1 MVSSAPARYAIFSP
15 IRMNEITLMLEA
27 IGRGDKQASEDL
39 LPLVYQE
46 LRRLA
51 AAKMAR
57 EPEGQTLQATE
68 LVHEAW
74 LRLAGNEEQNWENR
88 THFLG
93 AAAEAMR
100 RILVDRARHKSA
112 LKCGGGQQRLDIEG
126 LNLAATSPDDKVL
139 LIDEAL
145 ERLRVEDPEKARIV
159 TLKFFGG
166 LTNQE
171 IAEHL
176 KIGERTVERQW
187 AFAKAWLVRT
197 IGVHA

>member
-1 MVSSAPARYAIFSP
+1 MSG
-15 IRMNEITLMLEA
+15 ITLVLQA
-27 IGRGDKQASEDL
+27 IERGEKQASEDL

-46 LRRLA
+46 LRHLA

-57 EPEGQTLQATE
+57 EMAGQTIQPTE

-74 LRLAGNEEQNWENR
+74 LRLSGNEAQNWENR

-112 LKCGGGQQRLDIEG
+112 LKHGGGQHRLDIDK
-126 LNLAATSPDDKVL
+126 LDLAATTPDDKVL

-145 ERLRVEDPEKARIV
+145 ERLRVEDEEKARIV

-197 IGVHA
+197 IGVGV

>member
-1 MVSSAPARYAIFSP
+1 
-15 IRMNEITLMLEA
+15 MNKITVMLES
-27 IGRGDKQASEDL
+27 IGKGDQQASEDL
-39 LPLVYQE
+39 LPLVYHE

-57 EPEGQTLQATE
+57 EMAGQTLQPTE

-74 LRLAGNEEQNWENR
+74 LRLTGDDAPSWENR
-88 THFLG
+88 IHFLG

-100 RILVDRARHKSA
+100 RILVDRARHKAA
-112 LKCGGGQQRLDIEG
+112 LKHGGGQQRLDISG
-126 LNLAATSPDDKVL
+126 LDLATTTPDDKVL

-145 ERLRVEDPEKARIV
+145 EQFRVEDPYKARIV

-176 KIGERTVERQW
+176 KVGERTVERHW
-187 AFAKAWLVRT
+187 AFAKAWLVRAINAST
-197 IGVHA
+197 

>member
-1 MVSSAPARYAIFSP
+1 V
-15 IRMNEITLMLEA
+15 NQITLMLEA
-27 IGRGDKQASEDL
+27 IGRGDRQASEDL

-51 AAKMAR
+51 AAKMSR
-57 EPEGQTLQATE
+57 EMAGQTLQPTE

-74 LRLAGNEEQNWENR
+74 LRLAGDEAQNWENR

-100 RILVDRARHKSA
+100 RILVDRARRKSA
-112 LKCGGGQQRLDIEG
+112 LKHGGGQQRLDIEG
-126 LNLAATSPDDKVL
+126 LDLVATTADDKVL

-145 ERLRVEDPEKARIV
+145 ERLRAEDPEKARIV

-171 IAEHL
+171 IADHL

-187 AFAKAWLVRT
+187 AFAKAWLVQT
-197 IGVHA
+197 IGAGI

>member
-1 MVSSAPARYAIFSP
+1 
-15 IRMNEITLMLEA
+15 MNEITLILEA
-27 IGRGDKQASEDL
+27 VGRGDKQASEDL

-57 EPEGQTLQATE
+57 EMEGQTLQPTE

-74 LRLAGNEEQNWENR
+74 LRLVGDGGQNWENR

-112 LKCGGGQQRLDIEG
+112 LKHGGGQQRLDIAG
-126 LNLAATSPDDKVL
+126 LNLAVTTPDDKVV

-145 ERLRVEDPEKARIV
+145 EQLRAEDPIKARIV

-197 IGVHA
+197 IGGHP

>member
-1 MVSSAPARYAIFSP
+1 
-15 IRMNEITLMLEA
+15 MNEITVVLQA
-27 IGRGDKQASEDL
+27 IKRGDTKASEDL

-57 EPEGQTLQATE
+57 ESEGHTLQPTE

-74 LRLAGNEEQNWENR
+74 LRLVGDGDENWENR

-100 RILVDRARHKSA
+100 RILVDHARRKSA
-112 LKCGGGQQRLDIEG
+112 RRHGGDQIRLNIEK
-126 LNLAATSPDDKVL
+126 LDLAAAAPDEKIL
-139 LIDEAL
+139 MIDEAL
-145 ERLRVEDPEKARIV
+145 EQLQAEDPEKARLV

-171 IAEHL
+171 VAEHL
-176 KIGERTVERQW
+176 KIGERTVEREW
-187 AFAKAWLVRT
+187 SFAKAWLIRT
-197 IGVHA
+197 INSKT

>member
-1 MVSSAPARYAIFSP
+1 V
-15 IRMNEITLMLEA
+15 NQITLMLEA
-27 IGRGDKQASEDL
+27 IGRGDRQASEDL

-57 EPEGQTLQATE
+57 EIQGQTIQPTE

-74 LRLAGNEEQNWENR
+74 LRLVGNATPNWENR
-88 THFLG
+88 IHFLG

-100 RILVDRARHKSA
+100 RILVDRARRKSA
-112 LKCGGGQQRLDIEG
+112 IKHGGGQQRLDIEG
-126 LNLAATSPDDKVL
+126 LDLAATTADDKVL

-145 ERLRVEDPEKARIV
+145 ERLRAEDPEKARIV

-171 IAEHL
+171 IADHL

-187 AFAKAWLVRT
+187 AFAKVWLVRT
-197 IGVHA
+197 IRAGG

>member
-1 MVSSAPARYAIFSP
+1 
-15 IRMNEITLMLEA
+15 MNKITLMLEA
-27 IGRGDKQASEDL
+27 IGKGDQQASEDL
-39 LPLVYQE
+39 LPLVYHE

-57 EPEGQTLQATE
+57 EMPGQTLQPTE

-74 LRLAGNEEQNWENR
+74 LRLTGDAAPSWENR

-100 RILVDRARHKSA
+100 RMLVDRARYKAA
-112 LKCGGGQQRLDIEG
+112 LKQGGGQQRLDIAG
-126 LNLAATSPDDKVL
+126 LELATTTPDDKVL
-139 LIDEAL
+139 LIDEAMEQL
-145 ERLRVEDPEKARIV
+145 HAEDPDKARIV

-166 LTNQE
+166 LTNRE
-171 IAEHL
+171 IAEHM

-187 AFAKAWLVRT
+187 AFAKAWLVRAINANT
-197 IGVHA
+197 

>member
-1 MVSSAPARYAIFSP
+1 
-15 IRMNEITLMLEA
+15 MNEITLILEA

-57 EPEGQTLQATE
+57 EPEGQTLQPTE

-74 LRLAGNEEQNWENR
+74 LRLVGNEEQSWENR

-100 RILVDRARHKSA
+100 RILVDRARHRST
-112 LKCGGGQQRLDIEG
+112 LKCGRGQRRLDIEG
-126 LNLAATSPDDKVL
+126 LNLAAASPDDKVL

-145 ERLRVEDPEKARIV
+145 ERLRTEDPEKARIV

-197 IGVHA
+197 IGVQA

>member
-1 MVSSAPARYAIFSP
+1 
-15 IRMNEITLMLEA
+15 MNEITLMLEA

-57 EPEGQTLQATE
+57 EVQGKTLQPTE

-74 LRLAGNEEQNWENR
+74 LRLVGSGGQHWENR

-100 RILVDRARHKSA
+100 RILVDRARHKAA
-112 LKCGGGQQRLDIEG
+112 LKHGGGQQRLDIAE
-126 LNLAATSPDDKVL
+126 LDLATTTPDDKVL

-145 ERLRVEDPEKARIV
+145 ERLRTEDAEKARIV

-176 KIGERTVERQW
+176 KLGERTVERQW
-187 AFAKAWLVRT
+187 AFAKAWLVRA
-197 IGVHA
+197 ISARG

>member
-1 MVSSAPARYAIFSP
+1 
-15 IRMNEITLMLEA
+15 MLEA
-27 IGRGDKQASEDL
+27 VGRGDRQASKDL

-46 LRRLA
+46 LRQLA

-57 EPEGQTLQATE
+57 EIPGQTIQPTE

-74 LRLAGNEEQNWENR
+74 LRLAGNEDTKWENR

-112 LKCGGGQQRLDIEG
+112 LKHGGGQRRLDIG
-126 LNLAATSPDDKVL
+126 KLDLAATTPDDKVL

-145 ERLRVEDPEKARIV
+145 DRLRAEDAEKALVV

-166 LTNQE
+166 LTNLE

-176 KIGERTVERQW
+176 QVSERTVERQW
-187 AFAKAWLVRT
+187 TFAKAWLARE
-197 IGVHA
+197 IGFLI

>member
-1 MVSSAPARYAIFSP
+1 LV
-15 IRMNEITLMLEA
+15 LEA

-57 EPEGQTLQATE
+57 EAEGQTIQPTE

-74 LRLAGNEEQNWENR
+74 LRLVGDGARTWDNR

-100 RILVDRARHKSA
+100 RILVDRARRKSA
-112 LKCGGGQQRLDIEG
+112 VRHGGGQFRLDFEG
-126 LNLAATSPDDKVL
+126 LELAATGADERIL
-139 LIDEAL
+139 LVDEAL
-145 ERLRVEDPEKARIV
+145 EQLRAEDPEKARIV
-159 TLKFFGG
+159 ILRFFGG

-171 IAEHL
+171 IAAHL
-176 KIGERTVERQW
+176 NLGERTVERQW
-187 AFAKAWLVRT
+187 SFAKAWLLRAILART
-197 IGVHA
+197 

>member
-1 MVSSAPARYAIFSP
+1 MNTKSSGADASGQRPSP
-15 IRMNEITLMLEA
+15 
-27 IGRGDKQASEDL
+27 SEDL

-46 LRRLA
+46 LRQLA
-51 AAKMAR
+51 AAKLGR
-57 EPEGQTLQATE
+57 ESAGQTIQPTE

-74 LRLAGNEEQNWENR
+74 LRLAGNGGLQWDSR
-88 THFLG
+88 RHFLG

-112 LKCGGGQQRLDIEG
+112 VKAGGGLQRVDIDMLD
-126 LNLAATSPDDKVL
+126 LAAVTPDEKVL

-145 ERLRVEDPEKARIV
+145 GRLQAEDAQLAGIV

-171 IAEHL
+171 IADQL
-176 KIGERTVERQW
+176 NLGERTVERQW
-187 AFAKAWLVRT
+187 AFSKAWLMRT
-197 IGVHA
+197 IGSKPEPGSC

>member
-1 MVSSAPARYAIFSP
+1 MS
-15 IRMNEITLMLEA
+15 EITLMLEA

-39 LPLVYQE
+39 LPLVYHE

-57 EPEGQTLQATE
+57 EPEGQTIQPTE

-74 LRLAGNEEQNWENR
+74 LRLAGDNEQSWENR
-88 THFLG
+88 IHFLA

-100 RILVDRARHKSA
+100 RILVDRARRKSA
-112 LKCGGGQQRLDIEG
+112 LKHGGGQVRLEIEG
-126 LNLAATSPDDKVL
+126 LNLAATTPDDKVL

-145 ERLRVEDPEKARIV
+145 EQLRAEDPEKARLV

-166 LTNQE
+166 LTNRE

-176 KIGERTVERQW
+176 KLGERTVERQW
-187 AFAKAWLVRT
+187 AFARAWLVRT
-197 IGVHA
+197 ISARA